1 MLRLMVIK
9 MIDEKAWLLLNKYD
23 DCYEGDGDSDAVDKD
38 DEL

>member
-1 MLRLMVIK
+1 MRK
-9 MIDEKAWLLLNKYD
+9 HDLLNKYN